1 MTPTISTSGLT
12 RRYRGQL
19 ALDEVTLDFDG
30 PSITGLLGRNG
41 AGKTTLMRIIAAQE
55 LASAGTVRVLGAS
68 PVENDAV
75 PGDALWIRRI
85 APAAPSRRRGRAGC
99 GPSPRRLSA
108 AQRSH

>member
-1 MTPTISTSGLT
+1 MTPTVSTTSLT

-55 LASAGTVRVLGAS
+55 LASAGTVQVLGAS

-75 PGDALWIRRI
+75 LRRMVLVREDQVFPDI
-85 APAAPSRRRGRAGC
+85 KVRQVLRVASWF
-99 GPSPRRLSA
+99 
-108 AQRSH
+108 